1 MTVDRMGAVTAGV
14 VIADASPLVA
24 LSLIE
29 RLEWLPKLFG
39 AAHVVEAVLAEVL
52 TGQFESSERAI
63 QLAVSRSWLI
73 TVSPDAGKL
82 PSQAPVQAP
91 GSVPGSELLDL
102 GEAQTI
108 AYALSQK
115 HKPLVLMDERAGRK
129 VCAELQLPV
138 LGTAGLILLAKR
150 RGLVAH
156 IKPEFERLHQ
166 AGFWIA
172 PVVTKTLL
180 QQAGE
185 WP

>member
-1 MTVDRMGAVTAGV
+1 MTVDRIDAVTAGV

-29 RLEWLPKLFG
+29 RLEWLPTLFG
-39 AAHVVEAVLAEVL
+39 AAHVVEAVLAGVL

-82 PSQAPVQAP
+82 PSQAPVPA
-91 GSVPGSELLDL
+91 PGSELLDL

-150 RGLVAH
+150 RGLVAQ